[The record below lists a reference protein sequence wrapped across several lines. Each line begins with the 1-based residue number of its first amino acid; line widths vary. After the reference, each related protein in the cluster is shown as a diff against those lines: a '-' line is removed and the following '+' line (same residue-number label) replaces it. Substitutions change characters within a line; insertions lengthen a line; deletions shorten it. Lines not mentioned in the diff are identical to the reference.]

1 VVFFWVD
8 LYRTITGVSRPDPLF
23 SEEAAMPECSIKVN
37 NLPTYALAKLFAAKD
52 RKLREG
58 VDVIDLGVGNPDL
71 RPPKEIIQALHEA
84 LDDVTKENHRYPD
97 FGGLPEF
104 REAIARWYSRR
115 FGVSLDSCS
124 EILPLVGSKEGLAKF
139 MLAHLNPGDG
149 ILITSPCYPAYLGA
163 ATVAQADTFQV
174 PLLEKFDFIPQL
186 EQIPKEVLSKAKL
199 ILVNFP
205 NNPTGAVASDDF
217 YERLK
222 DFGQRNNIFIMSDI
236 AYCDVRLEPSVKARS
251 FLEFDRKKENSIEF
265 HSFSKS
271 FSMQGW
277 RLGFACGNPKAV
289 ANLLKIKSNMDFGVF
304 MAVQRAGIAALEGA
318 ETFSQR
324 MSDVYRKR
332 RDALVPEL
340 EKIGWDVRSPAAT
353 LYVWLK
359 IPRSYSSS
367 DEFAN
372 DLVEKTGV
380 LVAPGSGFGK
390 YGEGYVRISLIA
402 SEQRLIEAVKRIKDA
417 GFKY

>member
-1 VVFFWVD
+1 LVEIEEYLQVVPNS
-8 LYRTITGVSRPDPLF
+8 LSC
-23 SEEAAMPECSIKVN
+23 EEAFMPEPSDKVK
-37 NLPTYALAKLFAAKD
+37 NLPTYALAKLFAAKEK
-52 RKLREG
+52 KLREG

-71 RPPKEIIQALHEA
+71 RPPEKVIRALHQA
-84 LDDVTKENHRYPD
+84 LDDVSKENHRYPAFD
-97 FGGLPEF
+97 GLPEF
-104 REAIARWYSRR
+104 REAIAEWYSKR
-115 FGVSLDSCS
+115 FGVKLDPGK

-163 ATVAQADTFQV
+163 ATVAQASTYQV
-174 PLLEKFDFIPQL
+174 PLLEKYDFIPQL
-186 EQIPKEVLSKAKL
+186 DQIPEDVLKRAKL

-205 NNPTGAVASDDF
+205 NNPTGAVASDSF
-217 YERLK
+217 YEHLREFALK
-222 DFGQRNNIFIMSDI
+222 NAIFIMSDI
-236 AYCDVRLEPSVKARS
+236 AYCDVCLDPRFRSKS
-251 FLEFDRKKENSIEF
+251 FLEFDRNKENSIEF

-277 RLGFACGNPKAV
+277 RLGFACGNSTAV

-304 MAVQRAGIAALEGA
+304 MAIQRAGIAALEEA
-318 ETFSQR
+318 EAFSQQ
-324 MSDVYRKR
+324 MSEVYRKR

-340 EKIGWDVRSPAAT
+340 IKAGWDVRPPVAT
-353 LYVWLK
+353 LYVWLR

-380 LVAPGSGFGK
+380 LVAPGAGFGK
-390 YGEGYVRISLIA
+390 HGEGYVRISLIA
-402 SEQRLIEAVKRIKDA
+402 SEERLVEAVKRMKEA